1 MSYKRKP
8 VTGRTVPQR
17 RKDNFPHEI
26 IHYIVQLQNTKN
38 VYLKVIIND
47 YRKLS
52 LADTEKGFDKVSVY
66 SEVLELSEK

>member
-8 VTGRTVPQR
+8 VTGCALPQQ
-17 RKDNFPHEI
+17 RKGNFPHEI
-26 IHYIVQLQNTKN
+26 IHYIVRLQKTKN
-38 VYLKVIIND
+38 VYLND

>member
-1 MSYKRKP
+1 MINNDDLHFQFLHHKS
-8 VTGRTVPQR
+8 
-17 RKDNFPHEI
+17 DI

-52 LADTEKGFDKVSVY
+52 LADTEKGFDKVSAY